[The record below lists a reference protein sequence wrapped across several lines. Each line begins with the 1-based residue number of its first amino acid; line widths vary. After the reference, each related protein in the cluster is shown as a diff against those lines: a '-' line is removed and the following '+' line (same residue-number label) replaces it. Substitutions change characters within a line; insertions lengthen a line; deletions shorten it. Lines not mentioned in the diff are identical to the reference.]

1 MRILLGSHGH
11 FASGIKTALQILIG
25 KDAEKVV
32 VIDAYVD
39 DVNIDEELRRFFDET
54 AEDETVLMLSDLYG
68 GSVNQKMYLY
78 LQRPHTYLVAGINL
92 ALVIE
97 LCLKDSISAEQ
108 LKEMVEI
115 ARANADGR
123 RTRYVRCR
131 RYRGRFFVRIGG
143 E

>member
-115 ARANADGR
+115 ARQMQMVVELD
-123 RTRYVRCR
+123 TSDVEDTEED
-131 RYRGRFFVRIGG
+131 FL
-143 E
+143 

>member
-108 LKEMVEI
+108 LKEMVAI
-115 ARANADGR
+115 ARQMQMVVELD
-123 RTRYVRCR
+123 TTDVEDTEED
-131 RYRGRFFVRIGG
+131 FL
-143 E
+143 

>member
-78 LQRPHTYLVAGINL
+78 LQRPHT
-92 ALVIE
+92 
-97 LCLKDSISAEQ
+97 
-108 LKEMVEI
+108 
-115 ARANADGR
+115 
-123 RTRYVRCR
+123 
-131 RYRGRFFVRIGG
+131 
-143 E
+143 

>member
-11 FASGIKTALQILIG
+11 FASGIKTALHILIG

-32 VIDAYVD
+32 VIDSYVD

-115 ARANADGR
+115 ARQMQMVVELD
-123 RTRYVRCR
+123 TSDVEDTEED
-131 RYRGRFFVRIGG
+131 FL
-143 E
+143 

>member
-78 LQRPHTYLVAGINL
+78 LQRPHTYRVAGINL

-115 ARANADGR
+115 ARQMQMVVELD
-123 RTRYVRCR
+123 TSDVEDTEED
-131 RYRGRFFVRIGG
+131 FL
-143 E
+143 

>member
-97 LCLKDSISAEQ
+97 LCLKDSISAEL

-115 ARANADGR
+115 ARQMQMVVELD
-123 RTRYVRCR
+123 TSDVEDTEED
-131 RYRGRFFVRIGG
+131 FL
-143 E
+143 

>member
-108 LKEMVEI
+108 LKEMVEV
-115 ARANADGR
+115 ARQMQMVVELD
-123 RTRYVRCR
+123 TSDVEDTEED
-131 RYRGRFFVRIGG
+131 FL
-143 E
+143 